1 MGNKANAWA
10 VVTCG
15 LVGAAPP
22 TAGNTGLVGVV
33 GEGKDEAV
41 DTEAMAISGDGLVVE
56 SGQLGDSRLE
66 VVEVMRLTGE
76 VDGGCSSDSF
86 LTIS

>member
-1 MGNKANAWA
+1 MGNKAKAWA

-22 TAGNTGLVGVV
+22 TAGKTGLVGVV
-33 GEGKDEAV
+33 GEGRDEAV
-41 DTEAMAISGDGLVVE
+41 DTEAMAISGEGLVVE